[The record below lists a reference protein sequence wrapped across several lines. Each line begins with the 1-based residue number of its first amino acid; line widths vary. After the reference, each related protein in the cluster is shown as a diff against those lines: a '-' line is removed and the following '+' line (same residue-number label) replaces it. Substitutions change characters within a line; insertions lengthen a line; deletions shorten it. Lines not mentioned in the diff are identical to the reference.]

1 MSEKCSPTHVEIHR
15 CVSVL
20 PNDYTILENLPSIN
34 GVTLKGDQ
42 KAQDLSLLSLNR
54 DDYET
59 ISLLDKEDDEESYLI
74 VLGVEKATKV
84 SLSDFLAQASG
95 FKTVDTC
102 DENVP
107 IGMYLFVEKEQNK

>member
-1 MSEKCSPTHVEIHR
+1 MSEKCSPAHVEIHR

-42 KAQDLSLLSLNR
+42 KAQDLNLLSINR

-59 ISLLDKEDDEESYLI
+59 VSLLDKEVDKESYLI

-84 SLSDFLAQASG
+84 SLSDFIAQSSG
-95 FKTVDTC
+95 FKTVDSC
-102 DENVP
+102 DEDVP
-107 IGMYLFVEKEQNK
+107 VGTYLFVQKQ